1 MANAHLVQRETAL
14 SSRVTVTVLALGGQ
28 TPVICNVLRHSD
40 KWQQETQLMLT
51 NPRDAFTDQSRSL
64 EPTSP

>member
-14 SSRVTVTVLALGGQ
+14 SSQVTVTVLALGGQ

-40 KWQQETQLMLT
+40 K
-51 NPRDAFTDQSRSL
+51 
-64 EPTSP
+64 